1 MPHPVSSIS
10 HPVRPFFNGHE
21 QTPPGHA
28 CGPGIWPHYLL
39 HFILSGKGTFSSAGR
54 TWRLGPGSAFL
65 IIPGVVSSYSSDTDA
80 PWEYCWVGFDG
91 KDAETILDSCG
102 LSENSPIF
110 CAADEKSSASM
121 GSCLLSL
128 NDALQNDAANLWL
141 HLSLLYRFFSMLSSC
156 PGSLSRDPDS
166 CLETA
171 LDYIRHNYA
180 YDITIEDVA
189 RRAGVDRTWL
199 YRLFR
204 RQLNTSPQQYLIR
217 YRLQMAKQLLS
228 SSSLRISEIANS
240 CGFADNA
247 SFCRHFRAQFSIT
260 PSQFRRS
267 PGTVPVE

>member
-10 HPVRPFFNGHE
+10 HPVRPFFSGHE

-28 CGPGIWPHYLL
+28 CGPGIWPHYLI
-39 HFILSGKGTFSSAGR
+39 HFVLSGKGTFSSAGR
-54 TWRLGPGSAFL
+54 AWRLGPGSAFL

-141 HLSLLYRFFSMLSSC
+141 HLSLLYRFFFNAVFLPRQPV
-156 PGSLSRDPDS
+156 PGSGQLSGNGPGLYPPQL
-166 CLETA
+166 CL
-171 LDYIRHNYA
+171 
-180 YDITIEDVA
+180 
-189 RRAGVDRTWL
+189 
-199 YRLFR
+199 
-204 RQLNTSPQQYLIR
+204 
-217 YRLQMAKQLLS
+217 
-228 SSSLRISEIANS
+228 
-240 CGFADNA
+240 
-247 SFCRHFRAQFSIT
+247 
-260 PSQFRRS
+260 
-267 PGTVPVE
+267 